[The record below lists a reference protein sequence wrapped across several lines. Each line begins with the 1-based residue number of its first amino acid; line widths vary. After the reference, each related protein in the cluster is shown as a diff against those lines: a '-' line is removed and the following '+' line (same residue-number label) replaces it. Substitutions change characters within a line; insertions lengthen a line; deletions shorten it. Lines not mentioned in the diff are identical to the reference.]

1 MKLSTYISFTG
12 NQLKIIAALLMLVD
26 HIGVMLYPD
35 VLELRIIGRLSF
47 PLFAFKIAEGCV
59 HTKNKI
65 KYFSWIFLLGILC
78 QIVFYYV
85 EKSTDLGI
93 LITFSFSI
101 LLCYLLEYLKKTLV
115 SKEKGIFIKIH
126 LVIAFVFAI
135 FATYLFNQKY
145 YVDYGFYGCV
155 LPLFACLFRKV
166 KANGKEY
173 LKSLDHNFIHVILFG
188 IGLCL
193 LSVDFGGVQ
202 FYSLWAIPL
211 LLLYS
216 GKRGK
221 WRMKWF
227 FYIFYPVHFVVLT
240 LIQQLF
246 YR

>member
-1 MKLSTYISFTG
+1 MNLAKRNFLSG
-12 NQLKIIAALLMLVD
+12 NQLKIIAALLMLID
-26 HIGVMLYPD
+26 HIGVMLYPNID
-35 VLELRIIGRLSF
+35 TFRIIGRLSF
-47 PLFAFKIAEGCV
+47 PIFAFKIAEGCV

-65 KYFSWIFLLGILC
+65 KYFLWIFLLGILC

-85 EKSTDLGI
+85 AKSTDLGI

-101 LLCYLLEYLKKTLV
+101 LLCYLLEYLKKTLF
-115 SKEKGIFIKIH
+115 SKEKGVFIKIP
-126 LVIAFVFAI
+126 LVIAFVLAI

-145 YVDYGFYGCV
+145 YVDYGFWGCV
-155 LPLFACLFRKV
+155 LPLFACLFRTV
-166 KANGKEY
+166 KSNGKEY
-173 LKSLDHNFIHVILFG
+173 LKSLDQTFIHVIFFG
-188 IGLCL
+188 IGLYL

-221 WRMKWF
+221 WRLKWF
-227 FYIFYPVHFVVLT
+227 FYIFYPVHFVILA